1 MENARE
7 LLLMVDAVSKEKNLP
22 RSEIL
27 EYIADGI
34 STALRKSF
42 PAGAIVHVEIDDKT
56 GHIRGWRLFELV
68 DSIEDVES
76 QMLKNEVE
84 DEVVENGYVW
94 EPIQF
99 NLGRQHFNI
108 IKQVTLQ
115 KIRSG
120 SKEHFVQEM
129 LSKSNHLFTG
139 TVKVLKK
146 DHAIIDYLG
155 VDFILP
161 KRNMMI
167 KDTLKIDQRVYF
179 TLEKDRNQYVATRAS
194 KEFLY
199 EIMKSEIMP
208 IEEGHIEIVDCIRVP
223 GIRSK
228 VLVRSHNAKYDAVKT
243 CIGAKGSKVK
253 SIQNALN
260 GEHIDIIQYTD
271 NTAELLV
278 KLIAPIN
285 VHKIIIDQDAKTMQI
300 TVAPNDLEM
309 ALGKNNRNID
319 NISKFLGYQVE
330 VFSTSEWNS
339 KEGLEKTAYVHYLSQ
354 GLSCDEE
361 LASYI
366 YSAGFS
372 SIEEIAYVTIDDEL
386 DELDNETIEALKENA
401 KETLANKKLH
411 VQLENNLSLM
421 LLGFNLDEVALLEAN
436 EIKTKQDVADLSTY
450 DLQDVLTDIDTEKA
464 KAIIIQARHDLEVVD
479 AA

>member
-1 MENARE
+1 
-7 LLLMVDAVSKEKNLP
+7 
-22 RSEIL
+22 
-27 EYIADGI
+27 
-34 STALRKSF
+34 
-42 PAGAIVHVEIDDKT
+42 
-56 GHIRGWRLFELV
+56 
-68 DSIEDVES
+68 
-76 QMLKNEVE
+76 
-84 DEVVENGYVW
+84 
-94 EPIQF
+94 
-99 NLGRQHFNI
+99 
-108 IKQVTLQ
+108 
-115 KIRSG
+115 
-120 SKEHFVQEM
+120 
-129 LSKSNHLFTG
+129 
-139 TVKVLKK
+139 
-146 DHAIIDYLG
+146 
-155 VDFILP
+155 
-161 KRNMMI
+161 
-167 KDTLKIDQRVYF
+167 
-179 TLEKDRNQYVATRAS
+179 
-194 KEFLY
+194 
-199 EIMKSEIMP
+199 MKSEIMP

-372 SIEEIAYVTIDDEL
+372 SIEEIAYITIDDEL
-386 DELDNETIEALKENA
+386 DELDNETIEALKDNA